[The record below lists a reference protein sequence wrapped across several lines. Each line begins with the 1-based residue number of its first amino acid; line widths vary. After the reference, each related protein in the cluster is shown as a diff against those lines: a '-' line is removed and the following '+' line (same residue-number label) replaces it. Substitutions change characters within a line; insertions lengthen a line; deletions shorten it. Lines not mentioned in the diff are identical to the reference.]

1 MAQEIAEFPSPGS
14 NRRKTCRSG
23 NVEGGRID
31 FFRIFQTF
39 APDPMRFPPRCLAAL
54 LMFGFAPALIAQ
66 QSPSVPVKKPDA
78 AKSAAPAP
86 IPGPAPTLANVAY
99 GTHERQVL
107 DLYQAPSD
115 KPTPLVFFIH
125 GGGWQAGDKSRVS
138 GVKEYLAAGISVVSI
153 NYRYVSQAQAAG
165 IKPPVKAP
173 LEDAARALQFVR
185 SKAKEWNLDPK
196 RIGATGGSAGGA
208 STCWLCT
215 HDDMANPSSP
225 DPIAREST
233 RLLCGA
239 PIGAQTCFDPQLLR
253 QWLPNMGYGGHAYGF
268 GNFQAFFEGRDSVMP
283 WIKEYSAYH
292 LVTKDDSPMFLQ
304 YSLGKDGKPPVV
316 GQPATDPTHSAVLGI
331 KFAEQLKAAGV
342 EHYVCYPGGPQTPWP
357 SATAFLIAKLKA
369 N

>member
-1 MAQEIAEFPSPGS
+1 
-14 NRRKTCRSG
+14 
-23 NVEGGRID
+23 
-31 FFRIFQTF
+31 
-39 APDPMRFPPRCLAAL
+39 MRLPPLCLAAVL
-54 LMFGFAPALIAQ
+54 VLGLAPGLSAQQTAPAPA
-66 QSPSVPVKKPDA
+66 PKPAGA
-78 AKSAAPAP
+78 AKKAAPAP
-86 IPGPAPTLANVAY
+86 KPGPAPTLANIAY

-107 DLYQAPSD
+107 DFYRAKSD

-138 GVKEYLAAGISVVSI
+138 GVTEYLAAGISVVSI

-185 SKAKEWNLDPK
+185 SKAQEWNINPQ

-215 HDDMANPSSP
+215 HDDMANPTSP
-225 DPIAREST
+225 DPVAREST

-239 PIGAQTCFDPQLLR
+239 PLGAQTCFDPQLLR
-253 QWLPNMGYGGHAYGF
+253 EWLPNMSYGGHAYGF
-268 GNFQAFFEGRDSVMP
+268 GNFQAFYDGRESVMP

-304 YSLGKDGKPPVV
+304 YSLKDGKPPVV
-316 GQPATDPTHSAVLGI
+316 GQPAADPTHSAVLGI

-342 EHYVCYPGGPQTPWP
+342 EHYVCYPGGPQTPWEG
-357 SATAFLIAKLKA
+357 ATQFLIARLKGDS
-369 N
+369 